1 MKHVERWLL
10 PDGIEEIL
18 PPEAANIEFLRRQ
31 VLDLLTTWGYDLVIP
46 PMAEYLESLLTG
58 VGHDVD
64 LLTFKITDQ
73 LSGRMMGLSADNT
86 QQVARMDVHS
96 MQQQNTARYCYS
108 SPVLHTRPAS
118 IHASRS
124 PIQVGAELYG
134 IKSVAA
140 DIEIVCLMLEMLQGL
155 GITDITLDLGHV
167 AIYHSMV
174 ASMALPEDIDKQ
186 LYRLVRD
193 RSLPDL
199 SQFVAAHASTYPDMK
214 LIADLNLYSGSRDTL
229 VGAYKA
235 FASIGPTITGHL
247 DRLIKIADAIEVRYP
262 KVALNFDLAEL
273 KDYNYHTGL
282 VFSAFTPQFGHAV
295 AKGGRYDATGTVFG
309 SSRPA
314 TGFSADLKV
323 LARLVKKV
331 SDAPAI
337 FAPLKGGE
345 SLHTAVTAL
354 RQSGR
359 RVIQAMTAAETPEQL
374 NCNQILIQQ
383 DDHWVVKN
391 NS

>member
-1 MKHVERWLL
+1 MTQVERWLL

-18 PPEAANIEFLRRQ
+18 PPEAANIEFLRRR
-31 VLDLLTTWGYDLVIP
+31 VLDLLGTWGYDLVIP

-73 LSGRMMGLSADNT
+73 LTGRLMGLSADNT

-96 MQQQNTARYCYS
+96 LHQQNSARYCYS

-134 IKSVAA
+134 IKSVAS
-140 DIEIVCLMLEMLQGL
+140 DIEIVSLMLEMLQSL
-155 GITDITLDLGHV
+155 GIDELTLDLGHV
-167 AIYHSMV
+167 AIYHSLTATM
-174 ASMALPEDIDKQ
+174 SLPEAINQQ

-193 RSLPDL
+193 RSIPDL
-199 SQFVAAHASTYPDMK
+199 EQFIAQHASSYPDMQ
-214 LIADLNLYSGSRDTL
+214 LIADLSKYSGSRAIL
-229 VGAYKA
+229 REAYAAYGHLGA
-235 FASIGPTITGHL
+235 TITGHL
-247 DRLIKIADAIEVRYP
+247 DRLNKIADAIEIRYP
-262 KVALNFDLAEL
+262 KVTLNFDLAEL

-282 VFSAFTPQFGHAV
+282 VFSAFTPTFGHAV

-309 SSRPA
+309 NSRPA

-323 LARLVKKV
+323 LAKLVKKTP
-331 SDAPAI
+331 DTPAI
-337 FAPLKGGE
+337 FAPYQGAQG
-345 SLHTAVTAL
+345 LHSVVTAL
-354 RQSGR
+354 RQEHR
-359 RVIQAMTAAETPEQL
+359 RVIQAMTATETPEQL
-374 NCNQILIQQ
+374 GCNQMLVQQ
-383 DDHWVVKN
+383 DGQWVVKN
-391 NS
+391 I

>member
-1 MKHVERWLL
+1 MTQVERWLL

-31 VLDLLTTWGYDLVIP
+31 VLDLLGTWGYNLVIP

-96 MQQQNTARYCYS
+96 MHQENSARYCYS

-140 DIEIVCLMLEMLQGL
+140 DIEIVSLMLEMLQNL
-155 GITDITLDLGHV
+155 GIEDLTLDLGHV
-167 AIYHSMV
+167 AIYHSLT
-174 ASMALPEDIDKQ
+174 ASMALPEAIDRQ

-193 RSLPDL
+193 RSIPDL
-199 SQFVAAHASTYPDMK
+199 EQFIALHASSYPDMQ
-214 LIADLNLYSGSRDTL
+214 LVADLSKYSGSRDAL
-229 VGAYKA
+229 RQAYTA
-235 FASIGPTITGHL
+235 YGHLGQTITGHL
-247 DRLIKIADAIEVRYP
+247 DRLNKIADAVEARYP
-262 KVALNFDLAEL
+262 KVTLNFDLAEL

-282 VFSAFTPQFGHAV
+282 VFSAFTPRFGHAV

-314 TGFSADLKV
+314 TGFSADLKI
-323 LARLVKKV
+323 LAKLVKKTAE
-331 SDAPAI
+331 APAI
-337 FAPLKGGE
+337 FAPYKGEGD
-345 SLHTAVTAL
+345 LHRAVTAL
-354 RQSGR
+354 RQEHR
-359 RVIQAMTAAETPEQL
+359 RVIQAMTATETPEQL
-374 NCNQILIQQ
+374 RCNQMLVQQ
-383 DDHWVVKN
+383 DGQWVVKII
-391 NS
+391 